1 MYKSHEPTFSYLA
14 SVVECRA
21 PVVKFKVDE
30 RQKKK
35 EAVARNL
42 ILREL
47 MACLISLRVDISL
60 LLCETTKEVPFI
72 LHGLDSKTPKNFA
85 FPCFIN

>member
-21 PVVKFKVDE
+21 PVVKFKVNE
-30 RQKKK
+30 RQKK

-60 LLCETTKEVPFI
+60 LLCETTKEMPFI
-72 LHGLDSKTPKNFA
+72 MHGLDSKTPKNFA